1 MKKETFDEKEKKMSH
16 IKMCEKCKV
25 NITTSDKKYCNFCF
39 SKNNSRYENK
49 KQSNENKI
57 DFTSNRV
64 KFMKTDNSSTNPLL
78 WDDEKL
84 KDEKRCF
91 YCTKHLKE
99 HDPNMPCKEKFQNY
113 FSKEVRHLLFKNL
126 TPPVRSSKPTGE
138 AKHP

>member
-1 MKKETFDEKEKKMSH
+1 VTKS
-16 IKMCEKCKV
+16 
-25 NITTSDKKYCNFCF
+25 CNFCF
-39 SKNNSRYENK
+39 SKNNSRNENK